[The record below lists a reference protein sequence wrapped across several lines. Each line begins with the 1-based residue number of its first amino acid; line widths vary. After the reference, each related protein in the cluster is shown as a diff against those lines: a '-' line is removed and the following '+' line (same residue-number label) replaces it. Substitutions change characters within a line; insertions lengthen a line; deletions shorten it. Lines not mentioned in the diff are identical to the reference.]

1 MESLLQYENLFDLP
15 EKKNLLR
22 NLLVQAIDDSNY
34 EDEYIHIY
42 IMPYLGNQNI
52 SVIEGLNNKPL
63 ILLSLYRK
71 ENNSIKKNIL
81 TLDTNKLEPKW
92 LIKYINNIQQYDKHS
107 RALDELIN
115 GNRNEKIRLEN
126 VYDNLKN
133 QLSALGLKY
142 PGLKKTIKDYN
153 CAQQKLINLYDIDYL
168 KHDEIIS
175 LRKFKKQSNYR
186 SMVEDK
192 IKHLQQQDN
201 LKIKE
206 LTEECKKHKEI
217 INNHNSEFQPLM
229 EHLKATELALIDLY
243 SQKVNAEQIKNY
255 RKKVDLFKK
264 EIQKVSYFVNRIHS
278 SAIISQVMASLC
290 GLNINNFSQI
300 TDDDYIKNNIKDG
313 GIIFSNIDASTLKNN
328 IKNKVYDYMP
338 TNVSAHNFFI
348 PKVNF
353 SITSNNKCSILNN
366 SQTIKIANKTF
377 NNVKSLCEESVIYNN
392 GVIPFLSLQER
403 LAMIQ
408 NLIDNKQNYDYLDDN
423 DLVFLD
429 KVKTELINKI
439 NPTSPVSQTQSQVSN
454 ESSNMAT
461 INYIRNTIYTK
472 NEALNII
479 NNIVNNTQN
488 KLETPLPTN
497 DILISKRNQLS
508 SSNNNYLDADLQN
521 ILPVPRHT
529 RRIINERIQC
539 PTNVLERVPINDDKT
554 LDDYLNNEVCQNYID
569 SFAESYI

>member
-1 MESLLQYENLFDLP
+1 M
-15 EKKNLLR
+15 
-22 NLLVQAIDDSNY
+22 
-34 EDEYIHIY
+34 
-42 IMPYLGNQNI
+42 
-52 SVIEGLNNKPL
+52 
-63 ILLSLYRK
+63 
-71 ENNSIKKNIL
+71 
-81 TLDTNKLEPKW
+81 
-92 LIKYINNIQQYDKHS
+92 
-107 RALDELIN
+107 
-115 GNRNEKIRLEN
+115 
-126 VYDNLKN
+126 
-133 QLSALGLKY
+133 
-142 PGLKKTIKDYN
+142 
-153 CAQQKLINLYDIDYL
+153 
-168 KHDEIIS
+168 
-175 LRKFKKQSNYR
+175 
-186 SMVEDK
+186 
-192 IKHLQQQDN
+192 
-201 LKIKE
+201 
-206 LTEECKKHKEI
+206 
-217 INNHNSEFQPLM
+217 
-229 EHLKATELALIDLY
+229 
-243 SQKVNAEQIKNY
+243 
-255 RKKVDLFKK
+255 
-264 EIQKVSYFVNRIHS
+264 
-278 SAIISQVMASLC
+278 
-290 GLNINNFSQI
+290 
-300 TDDDYIKNNIKDG
+300 
-313 GIIFSNIDASTLKNN
+313 
-328 IKNKVYDYMP
+328 
-338 TNVSAHNFFI
+338 
-348 PKVNF
+348 
-353 SITSNNKCSILNN
+353 
-366 SQTIKIANKTF
+366 
-377 NNVKSLCEESVIYNN
+377 CEESVIYNN